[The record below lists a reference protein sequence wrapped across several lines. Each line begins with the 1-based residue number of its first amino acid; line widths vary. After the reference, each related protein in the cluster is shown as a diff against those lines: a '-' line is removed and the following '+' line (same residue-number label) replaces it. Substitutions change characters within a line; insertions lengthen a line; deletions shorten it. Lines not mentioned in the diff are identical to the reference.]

1 MSLLPYKT
9 TLTKSQVF
17 LIQTD
22 TTVGF
27 LSQSSRRL
35 AQIKER
41 DFAKPFVQVT
51 HSFKVLKEIIR
62 VPKAHRN
69 RVRRARRTTFAYTN
83 DIGVRVVKDERHIRF
98 IKPFKW
104 FYSTS
109 ANERSLAYEQDFAF
123 SNSDIIVEDLKGLY
137 EGESS
142 KIYRLGRSKIQRLR

>member
-1 MSLLPYKT
+1 MIKD
-9 TLTKSQVF
+9 KVF

-27 LSQSSRRL
+27 LSQNSLRL

-41 DFAKPFVQVT
+41 DSAKPFVQVT
-51 HSFKVLKEIIR
+51 HSLKILKKITR
-62 VPKAHRN
+62 VPKVHRN

-83 DIGVRVVKDERHIRF
+83 NIGVRVVKDEKHARF

-109 ANERSLAYEQDFAF
+109 ANERSLAYTEDFAF
-123 SNSDIIVEDLKGLY
+123 SNSDIIVEDTKGLY
-137 EGESS
+137 EGASS
-142 KIYRLGRSKIQRLR
+142 KIYRLGRSKIERLR

>member
-1 MSLLPYKT
+1 MKTGTSLLPYKT
-9 TLTKSQVF
+9 TLTKDKVF

-22 TTVGF
+22 TTVGG
-27 LSQSSRRL
+27 LRL

-41 DFAKPFVQVT
+41 DSAKPFVQVT
-51 HSFKVLKEIIR
+51 HSFKTLKEITR
-62 VPKAHRN
+62 VPDLYKN
-69 RVRRARRTTFAYTN
+69 RVRRARRTTFAYAN
-83 DIGVRVVKDERHIRF
+83 NKAVRVVKDEKHARF

-109 ANERSLAYEQDFAF
+109 ANERSLAYKQDFAF
-123 SNSDIIVEDLKGLY
+123 SNSDIIVEDKKGLY